1 MSYRKMMLA
10 TLVVAV
16 MAIPALMSPLATTD
30 GSSIGTID
38 TNAEVID
45 ILNDPIMVLDV
56 SDIGDISA
64 SSKDALSMKVSEGSP
79 LIVRGDVDVLELPG
93 LPQATGDSPDVSGVY
108 YNAEF
113 NATCMFTAS
122 GDNAMANATEWAM
135 NIASEVVTRDYG
147 GDSNFCWFDD
157 VVENSNFKLY
167 ARSEFTKLGTVAN
180 ENYYLIHHYVNPIV
194 KNTSDGREISNVT
207 VSGDMSDYAF
217 SRLLTTSPSD
227 SAVPDQTGSY
237 TVGISLGLTGLELS
251 GSHTWNYTSQ
261 YSTVD
266 NDTDLDNGTYTIYT
280 DFNEADFA
288 IDDNMILEP
297 GAAVAAL
304 GTSALE
310 IDLTFHMQV
319 RQKYVDQFW
328 PWDPEW
334 EYISLSFTKNVLILP

>member
-1 MSYRKMMLA
+1 MMLA

-147 GDSNFCWFDD
+147 GDSNFC
-157 VVENSNFKLY
+157 
-167 ARSEFTKLGTVAN
+167 
-180 ENYYLIHHYVNPIV
+180 
-194 KNTSDGREISNVT
+194 
-207 VSGDMSDYAF
+207 
-217 SRLLTTSPSD
+217 
-227 SAVPDQTGSY
+227 
-237 TVGISLGLTGLELS
+237 
-251 GSHTWNYTSQ
+251 
-261 YSTVD
+261 
-266 NDTDLDNGTYTIYT
+266 
-280 DFNEADFA
+280 
-288 IDDNMILEP
+288 
-297 GAAVAAL
+297 
-304 GTSALE
+304 
-310 IDLTFHMQV
+310 
-319 RQKYVDQFW
+319 
-328 PWDPEW
+328 
-334 EYISLSFTKNVLILP
+334 